1 MAAAAGLVPAERQ
14 RTAAPATPN
23 HARAM
28 DDLRTREGQAEVG
41 RNARDVL
48 KPIENRSPDAAA
60 AAAERILR
68 RDAERTIVRR
78 QPQPA

>member
-1 MAAAAGLVPAERQ
+1 
-14 RTAAPATPN
+14 
-23 HARAM
+23 M

-48 KPIENRSPDAAA
+48 KPLDNRSPDVAA

-68 RDAERTIVRR
+68 RHAERTIVRR